1 MELYEIE
8 MIEFIKHIKSKFDR
22 EIEIKV
28 IDINDNQVFK
38 ALRNEVIEAWVSYSG
53 YDLPDYTVTEVQEEE

>member
-1 MELYEIE
+1 MELYETE

-28 IDINDNQVFK
+28 IDINDNQVFHYAK
-38 ALRNEVIEAWVSYSG
+38 
-53 YDLPDYTVTEVQEEE
+53 EE